1 MVTAITS
8 LLAGRTVRPYLAMS
22 GEVTL
27 RGKVLPVG
35 GVREKVLAAR
45 RAGVKTVILP
55 AQNEKDLVDIPE
67 RLRND
72 IEVHFVTHV
81 DEVLSLALEPA

>member
-1 MVTAITS
+1 M
-8 LLAGRTVRPYLAMS
+8 
-22 GEVTL
+22 TL

-55 AQNEKDLVDIPE
+55 AKNEKDMVDVPE
-67 RLRND
+67 RLRQD
-72 IEVHFVTHV
+72 IEVNFVNHI

>member
-1 MVTAITS
+1 
-8 LLAGRTVRPYLAMS
+8 MS

-45 RAGVKTVILP
+45 RAGVKTVLLP
-55 AQNEKDLVDIPE
+55 AHNEKDLVDVPAK
-67 RLRND
+67 LLQD
-72 IEVHFVTHV
+72 IEVHFVEHV
-81 DEVLSLALEPA
+81 DDVLTLALVS

>member
-1 MVTAITS
+1 M
-8 LLAGRTVRPYLAMS
+8 RPYLAMS

-55 AQNEKDLVDIPE
+55 AKNEKDLVDVPK
-67 RLRND
+67 RLRED
-72 IEVHFVTHV
+72 IDVRFVTHV
-81 DEVLSLALEPA
+81 DEVLDIALEPA